1 MPGQPAPIK
10 ISLWMHGK
18 TVLYSTGI
26 KVSPGQW
33 DEKTCNIKKHL
44 QRQYLNLVL
53 SKQKNEWDLALLQ
66 LTESGDA
73 KRTKQNQDAADGKV
87 SVSSSA
93 ITVDGVAQS
102 IAVFNAAGALQL
114 SCKNA
119 SRADIS
125 ALQGG
130 VYVAIVTVDG
140 KSVAVKF
147 TK

>member
-1 MPGQPAPIK
+1 MATTKLYLDTRATMPGQPAPIK

-73 KRTKQNQDAADGKV
+73 KRTKQNQDAADGK
-87 SVSSSA
+87 
-93 ITVDGVAQS
+93 TVDV
-102 IAVFNAAGALQL
+102 
-114 SCKNA
+114 C
-119 SRADIS
+119 
-125 ALQGG
+125 
-130 VYVAIVTVDG
+130 
-140 KSVAVKF
+140 
-147 TK
+147 